1 MVFDI
6 VADGPGWAEW
16 TMVKHSTYDLEG
28 VPAPHGVGAVRNFA
42 IGGRR
47 GRYRTVSREEC
58 VGYDR
63 PHRFSYVL
71 LSGLPVR
78 NYRADVDLTPDL
90 TPDPP
95 DPPDGTGT
103 SISWTGGFEAKIPGT
118 GWLLQRFLRSTVQGF
133 ATKLARRAEAVA
145 AERD

>member
-1 MVFDI
+1 
-6 VADGPGWAEW
+6 
-16 TMVKHSTYDLEG
+16 MVKHSTYDREG

-63 PHRFSYVL
+63 PRRFSYVL
-71 LSGLPVR
+71 VSGLPVR
-78 NYRADVDLTPDL
+78 NYRADVDLTPD
-90 TPDPP
+90 PSG
-95 DPPDGTGT
+95 GTGT
-103 SISWTGGFEAKIPGT
+103 AISWTGGFEPTIPGT
-118 GWLLQRFLRSTVQGF
+118 GWVLQRFLRTTVQGF
-133 ATKLARRAEAVA
+133 ATKLARRAETVA